1 MAAPMQR
8 ARVASWK
15 LFSRHYRKKSTKI
28 MHPSEDVRS
37 IKENELPM
45 DPTILNK
52 IKDGEIKPRKNPGIM
67 RLKTVVLPI
76 RLEKAVDL
84 LFQKYGMQG
93 IISDS
98 RKLNTSLMTR
108 QMPMERAG
116 VMERKNVIRQKI
128 LEKDKNKHG
137 PISSDKEMEYMN
149 EIERRVEV
157 ELKHKHLSHWKSKQY
172 DAKSGMKYMMARMA
186 QNYAVLLQVL
196 NEIWTRD
203 PTYIPKSLYNYG
215 SGLGSVIWAAQN
227 NPDWQRDISQYYCV
241 DPSVDINTIARLLL
255 QDGHEEKSMHVNG
268 VFFKKFPP
276 SPSTNS
282 FSTVVSA
289 YTLIECENKE
299 ARQKMVQSLWDMTED
314 YLVLVEIGS
323 FVGHRLIQEAK
334 EFILNISDEEETDKK
349 ASVFAPCPH
358 DMPCPKFKLAHKVP
372 CYFVADYKPL
382 EKVAKKV
389 DKTSE
394 RYTFVI
400 LKKTKEQVESVR
412 WPRLVANS
420 TFANKHI
427 HCRICC
433 PTGQLDHIIITKK
446 KHSKELY
453 ACVKNSKLGDCLP
466 VIYTNE
472 STKKH
477 QKLIKYKQLLSEG
490 NENELGNIRDSKP
503 QGGDPETV
511 SSGEQDE
518 EIIGSSEVTE
528 SVGDMEGHE
537 SDSELE
543 EHSYSDTG
551 NFSAKPDNILT

>member
-1 MAAPMQR
+1 MAAPMHR
-8 ARVASWK
+8 ARVSSWK
-15 LFSRHYRKKSTKI
+15 LFSRQYRKKSTKI
-28 MHPSEDVRS
+28 IHPSEDVRS
-37 IKENELPM
+37 VKENELPM
-45 DPTILNK
+45 DPAILNRM
-52 IKDGEIKPRKNPGIM
+52 KDGEMKARKNPGIM
-67 RLKTVVLPI
+67 RLKTVVVPI

-84 LFQKYGMQG
+84 LVKKYGTQS

-98 RKLNTSLMTR
+98 RKLNTSLITR
-108 QMPMERAG
+108 QMPMERTG
-116 VMERKNVIRQKI
+116 VMERKNIIRQKI

-137 PISSDKEMEYMN
+137 SISSDKETDYMN
-149 EIERRVEV
+149 ELERRVEV
-157 ELKHKHLSHWKSKQY
+157 ELKLKHLSHWKSKQY
-172 DAKSGMKYMMARMA
+172 DAKSGMKYMVARMA

-203 PTYIPKSLYNYG
+203 PNYIPKSLYNYG

-255 QDGHEEKSMHVNG
+255 QDGHEEKDMHVNG
-268 VFFKKFPP
+268 VFFKKFQP

-289 YTLIECENKE
+289 YTLIECESKE

-314 YLVLVEIGS
+314 YLVLVEIGT

-334 EFILNISDEEETDKK
+334 EFILSIPTEEETDKK
-349 ASVFAPCPH
+349 ATVFAPCPH

-372 CYFVADYKPL
+372 CYFVADFKPL
-382 EKVAKKV
+382 EQVAKKV

-400 LKKTKEQVESVR
+400 LKKTKEHVESVR

-433 PTGQLDHIIITKK
+433 PTGQLDHIIVTKK

-477 QKLIKYKQLLSEG
+477 QRLMKYKQLLSEG
-490 NENELGNIRDSKP
+490 DENELGNLRDSQTKR
-503 QGGDPETV
+503 DNPENV
-511 SSGEQDE
+511 SSE
-518 EIIGSSEVTE
+518 EITSSSEVTE

-543 EHSYSDTG
+543 EHSDTG
-551 NFSAKPDNILT
+551 NFSTKPNNILT